1 MPNRLEQEFPS
12 TDWPVMLPHDMDSMQ
27 YYLERGRRLH
37 ARALSQA
44 LGRFS
49 QAIFAALGRSTAII
63 TAFGREVVHYR
74 AEQPSE
80 NNRETAATR
89 CA

>member
-12 TDWPVMLPHDMDSMQ
+12 TDWPMMLPHDMDSMQ
-27 YYLERGRRLH
+27 FYLRRGRRLH

-49 QAIFAALGRSTAII
+49 QTIFTTLGRSTAII
-63 TAFGREVVHYR
+63 AALGREVVHGR
-74 AEQPSE
+74 AEQPPE
-80 NNRETAATR
+80 TDCETAATR

>member
-1 MPNRLEQEFPS
+1 MPNRLEQEFRS
-12 TDWPVMLPHDMDSMQ
+12 TTWPVMLPHDMDSMQ

-49 QAIFAALGRSTAII
+49 QAIFTTLGRSTAII
-63 TAFGREVVHYR
+63 AALGHDVVHGR
-74 AEQPSE
+74 AEQPP
-80 NNRETAATR
+80 ETDCKTADAR

>member
-12 TDWPVMLPHDMDSMQ
+12 TTWPVMLPHDMDSMQ

-37 ARALSQA
+37 ALTLNQTIGQFSRAISTA
-44 LGRFS
+44 LGR
-49 QAIFAALGRSTAII
+49 AIAIIAALGRD
-63 TAFGREVVHYR
+63 VVHGR
-74 AEQPSE
+74 VDQSH
-80 NNRETAATR
+80 ETHCKTADAR